1 MKKNRVINLL
11 FVYLLTL
18 KQNLRNMD
26 FLKQMSTARFT
37 YISFLLLILFSLSGC
52 EIIGDIFKAGVWV
65 GIILVVLVIALIFW
79 LIKKFMG

>member
-1 MKKNRVINLL
+1 M
-11 FVYLLTL
+11 YLLTL